1 MDCSSALLFKRD
13 YRKRGLALTGKYA
26 ICLLCF
32 ALASLSALADLA
44 PDRQVLQVGYT
55 EFPPFTYQNS
65 RGEAAGEFIDIT
77 RKVVFEAGYATEF
90 VFLPP
95 SRLLLHLRNG
105 RVTLAPGA
113 SGTPLLVYETLESW
127 VSPVTLELHAWHLNT
142 TETLKTFDQIRHK
155 RVIVIS
161 GYNYGGLMSWM
172 EAQSD
177 IALTEAPGHRAA
189 IDMLKRNRGDY
200 VLDYQKPVQELLSA
214 PGDENIHS
222 TKLSSREGVWVFAL
236 SSPQA
241 AILREQFDDAYIRLA
256 EKGEVPPLRGLVPA
270 YKISGYPDLNR

>member
-1 MDCSSALLFKRD
+1 MDCPSAVLFKNG
-13 YRKRGLALTGKYA
+13 YRKRGLALMVVCTA
-26 ICLLCF
+26 CLLGF
-32 ALASLSALADLA
+32 ALASPPALAD
-44 PDRQVLQVGYT
+44 PTQTRQILQVGYM

-65 RGEAAGEFIDIT
+65 RGQAAGEFIDIT
-77 RKVVFEAGYATEF
+77 RKVVLEAGYTTEF

-105 RVTLAPGA
+105 TVDLAPSL

-142 TETLKTFDQIRHK
+142 TETLKTFDQIKHK

-172 EAQSD
+172 EKQSD

-189 IDMLKRNRGDY
+189 IEMLKRNRGDY
-200 VLDYQKPVQELLSA
+200 LLDYHKPVQELLSA
-214 PGDENIHS
+214 PGDENLHS
-222 TKLSSREGVWVFAL
+222 TKLLSREGVWVFAL
-236 SSPQA
+236 SRPQA
-241 AILREQFDDAYIRLA
+241 EIWREQFDDAYIRLA
-256 EKGEVPPLRGLVPA
+256 EKGEVPPLRRLGPG
-270 YKISGYPDLNR
+270 YKITGFPNL